1 MNLLKREHLKILF
14 FITLFLVMVGALF
27 SLPRLAIPIGVA
39 YIIYL
44 VFRPLI
50 SILRKFRLNRN
61 TSVSIVFG
69 LFLFLSIFPVIKVV
83 PTITQEAERLTSFLP
98 RVESYLKK
106 GYKEVKSHIETKLG
120 FKLDEQE
127 DFPIEILKISTNT
140 SKVVLMSIPKYLGSL
155 LEWTLVIP
163 FFLFFML
170 KDDGQ
175 FRRFILGITPNSIFE
190 RFYNLYHQFNKNL
203 GDYIFAK
210 FIEATII
217 GVIITSGLL
226 IIDLNFAFLF
236 GLIAA
241 ITNIIPYVGP
251 ILGAIPAIVVAYAE
265 FEFSSSFW
273 AVGILYLVANTI
285 DLAIVFPLLIS
296 KIVNLHPVVV
306 VVSVILGSQLFGL
319 IGMIISIP
327 AAVAIKLLLQEL
339 ISELY
344 ETRDY

>member
-1 MNLLKREHLKILF
+1 MNLPKREHLKIIF
-14 FITLFLVMVGALF
+14 FITLFLGMIAALF

-39 YIIYL
+39 YIVYL
-44 VFRPLI
+44 VFRPLVPF
-50 SILRKFRLNRN
+50 LMKFKLNRN
-61 TSVSIVFG
+61 TSVTVVFG
-69 LFLFLSIFPVIKVV
+69 MFLFLSIFPVIKVV
-83 PTITQEAERLTSFLP
+83 PTITQEAERLRSFLP
-98 RVESYLKK
+98 RVETYLKE
-106 GYKEVKSHIETKLG
+106 GYKDVKSQIEVKFGLK
-120 FKLDEQE
+120 FEQE
-127 DFPIEILKISTNT
+127 EFPIEVLKMGTNT
-140 SKVVLMSIPKYLGSL
+140 SKVVLMSIPKYLGNL

-170 KDDGQ
+170 KDDAQ

-190 RFYNLYHQFNKNL
+190 RFYNLHHQFNKNL

-210 FIEATII
+210 FIEASII

-251 ILGAIPAIVVAYAE
+251 LLGAIPAIVVAYAE
-265 FEFSSSFW
+265 FEFTSSFW
-273 AVGILYLVANTI
+273 AVGVLFFVANTI
-285 DLAIVFPLLIS
+285 DLAIVFPLLVS

-319 IGMIISIP
+319 IGMIVSIP
-327 AAVAIKLLLQEL
+327 AAVAVKLILQEL